1 MLDVKLKLR
10 PGHADERDWMSPS
23 PLKTLFWNV
32 TYACNHR
39 CGICFTDSGAAR
51 AAELDTQEALAL
63 VREAREAGVRD
74 ILISG
79 GEPFL
84 RRDIVDVLSRMGESE
99 ITARIASNGSL
110 LDRELLSRLKAETLT
125 RSFQISLD
133 TVDPRVYAAIHGA
146 SADTHGRVLR
156 NLGLIRDL
164 GFHTTVSV
172 RLTPLTLPGIP
183 ALLDAALREGWS
195 TVTVHCPL
203 HTNRADGAFGQAADQ
218 LSLLEPALEH
228 FERLERR
235 WLVETYIPWAE
246 YHPVIRRFEGRL
258 RFVHRGCRAGR
269 DRLTVN
275 PTGKL
280 SPCVCLDVPAAHIG
294 DVRRDR
300 LGDVFAESPLC
311 GLFRDPGRHGICTD
325 CAFLGRCGGGC
336 RAASYALSGRMD
348 GQDEACPVRR
358 SLAGA
363 AEGVRKTC

>member
-1 MLDVKLKLR
+1 
-10 PGHADERDWMSPS
+10 MSPS

-39 CGICFTDSGAAR
+39 CGICFTDSGVAR
-51 AAELDTQEALAL
+51 VAELDTQEALAL
-63 VREAREAGVRD
+63 VREARDVGIRD

-84 RRDIVDVLSRMGESE
+84 RADIVDILSRMGESE

-133 TVDPRVYAAIHGA
+133 TVDPRVYAVIHGA

-156 NLGLIRDL
+156 NLGMIRDM

-183 ALLDAALREGWS
+183 ALLDAALREGWA

-203 HTNRADGAFGQAADQ
+203 HTNRADGAFGQGVDQ
-218 LSLLEPALEH
+218 LSLLEPVLGH

-235 WLVETYIPWAE
+235 WLIETYIPWAE
-246 YHPVIRRFEGRL
+246 YHPVIRRFEGRI
-258 RFVHRGCRAGR
+258 RFIHRGCRAGR

-280 SPCVCLDVPAAHIG
+280 SPCVCLDVPAARIG
-294 DVRRDR
+294 DVRKDR
-300 LGDVFAESPLC
+300 LGDVFAASPLC
-311 GLFRDPGRHGICTD
+311 GLFRNPGRHGICVD
-325 CAFLGRCGGGC
+325 CSVLDRCGGGC
-336 RAASYALSGRMD
+336 RAAAYVISGRLD
-348 GQDEACPVRR
+348 GQDEACPVRKDMP
-358 SLAGA
+358 GTM
-363 AEGVRKTC
+363 VRIKEPC